1 MAGADGR
8 PPLAPRPTLI
18 PFPLLLYDAT
28 HTSHTRAQTGIQ
40 RVVRALF
47 AELAK
52 TQSVTGICHDPYLR
66 AWRPLAPGEINRM
79 RPGQPAT
86 ASRGA
91 KWPLHRQLTGHAR
104 RLFGAKPA
112 LPATDGL
119 ICPELFSARAA
130 AQLPELLGVVRG
142 PRVAIFHDAIGLKV
156 PELTPPGT
164 VARLPGYLR
173 ELLAFD
179 GVAAVSE
186 DSAASLQDYWS
197 WLGVTGAPPV
207 LAIPNGIDPVPPS
220 AVAVRPTAVP
230 RILCVAT
237 IEGRKNHLA
246 LLAACESLWQQGRR
260 FELELLGLARADTAG
275 RALAKIAEL
284 QRTGR
289 PLHYGGVAAD
299 AALHAAYRRCSF
311 TVYPSLLEGFGL
323 PVLESLQ
330 HGKPCLCSAH
340 GALGEAARGG
350 GCVALDSVDAA
361 SLAGAID
368 RLLQNPAEIAALSV
382 LARARPF
389 RSWAEQARDLAAW
402 MRTLPHRA

>member
-1 MAGADGR
+1 M
-8 PPLAPRPTLI
+8 
-18 PFPLLLYDAT
+18 LLFDAT

-47 AELAK
+47 AELGK
-52 TQSVTGICHDPYLR
+52 TQLVTGLCHDPYLR
-66 AWRPLAPGEINRM
+66 AWRPLAAGELARL
-79 RPGQPAT
+79 RPGQPAS

-91 KWPLHRQLTGHAR
+91 KWPLHRQLAGHAR

-112 LPATDGL
+112 LPAADGL

-130 AQLPELLGVVRG
+130 AQLPELFARVRG
-142 PRVAIFHDAIGLKV
+142 PRVAVFHDAIGLKV
-156 PELTPPGT
+156 PELTPPRT

-186 DSAASLQDYWS
+186 DSAASLRDYWS

-207 LAIPNGIDPVPPS
+207 IAIPNGIDPLPVS
-220 AVAVRPTAVP
+220 ALAGTPGSLP

-246 LLAACESLWQQGRR
+246 LLAACESLWQSGRR

-275 RALAKIAEL
+275 PALARIAEL
-284 QRTGR
+284 QRAGR

-299 AALHAAYRRCSF
+299 AELHAAYRRCSF

-330 HGKPCLCSAH
+330 HGKPCLCSGH

-350 GCVALDSVDAA
+350 GCVMLNPVDAP
-361 SLAGAID
+361 SLAAAIE
-368 RLLQNPAEIAALSV
+368 RLLQNPAEIAALS
-382 LARARPF
+382 ARARVRPF
-389 RSWAEQARDLAAW
+389 RSWAEQARDLTAW
-402 MRTLPHRA
+402 MRTLPHRG

>member
-1 MAGADGR
+1 M
-8 PPLAPRPTLI
+8 
-18 PFPLLLYDAT
+18 LLYDAT

-47 AELAK
+47 AELVK

-66 AWRPLAPGEINRM
+66 GWRPLAAGELTRL

-86 ASRGA
+86 GSRGA
-91 KWPLHRQLTGHAR
+91 KWPLHRKLTGHAR
-104 RLFGAKPA
+104 RLFGTKPA
-112 LPATDGL
+112 LPAADGL

-130 AQLPELLGVVRG
+130 AQMPELLDAVRG
-142 PRVAIFHDAIGLKV
+142 PRIAIFHDAIGLKV

-186 DSAASLQDYWS
+186 DSAASLRDYWA
-197 WLGVTGAPPV
+197 WLGVAGAPPV
-207 LAIPNGIDPVPPS
+207 LAIPNGIDAMPAAATS
-220 AVAVRPTAVP
+220 AETLSSVP
-230 RILCVAT
+230 RVLCVAT

-246 LLAACESLWQQGRR
+246 LLEACESLWQQGRQ

-275 RALAKIAEL
+275 RALARIAEL
-284 QRTGR
+284 QRAER
-289 PLHYGGVAAD
+289 PLIYAGVAAD
-299 AALHAAYRRCSF
+299 AELHAAYRRCSF
-311 TVYPSLLEGFGL
+311 MVYPSLLEGFGL

-330 HGKPCLCSAH
+330 HGKPCICSAH

-350 GCVALDSVDAA
+350 GCVMLDVVDTP
-361 SLAGAID
+361 SLAAAID
-368 RLLQNPAEIAALSV
+368 RLLQNPAEIAALS
-382 LARARPF
+382 LRARARPF